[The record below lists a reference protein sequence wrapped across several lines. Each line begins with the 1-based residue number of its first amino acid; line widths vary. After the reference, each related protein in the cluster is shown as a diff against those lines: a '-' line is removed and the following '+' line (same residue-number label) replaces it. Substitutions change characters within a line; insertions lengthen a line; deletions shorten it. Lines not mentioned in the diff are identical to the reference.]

1 MSAGVQKPSFLGCKA
16 ELQSLT
22 LRPLEGPIAV
32 MSNVSLAA
40 TSVLNLLASSFLGP
54 FSAKSLQ

>member
-32 MSNVSLAA
+32 MSNVGLAA
-40 TSVLNLLASSFLGP
+40 T
-54 FSAKSLQ
+54 

>member
-1 MSAGVQKPSFLGCKA
+1 MSAGVQKPSFLGCEA

-22 LRPLEGPIAV
+22 LRPLEGLITV
-32 MSNVSLAA
+32 ISNARLAA
-40 TSVLNLLASSFLGP
+40 TSVLNPLANSFLGL